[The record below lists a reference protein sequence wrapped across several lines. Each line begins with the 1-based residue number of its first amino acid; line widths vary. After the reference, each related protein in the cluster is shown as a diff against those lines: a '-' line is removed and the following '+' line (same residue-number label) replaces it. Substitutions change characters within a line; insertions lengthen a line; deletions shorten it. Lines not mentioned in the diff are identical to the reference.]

1 MMRQEKGNIRSW
13 LPLAVLAAALAV
25 ALPAAAQVSTG
36 MIEVLTVDQQGLA
49 MPGVTVQVR
58 NTDTGANRVGVADE
72 RGRAVFPAL
81 PTGPYAVSG
90 NLEGFAPITG
100 QEVVIRVGQTA
111 RLEFTMQAQVS
122 ETIVVTAAVPLV
134 DVLRTDSSTNIVPE
148 QIENLPVADRDFE
161 RLAFI
166 APGVQ
171 REVGSFRFIQ
181 NSPVVGAGGNA
192 SQTSI
197 QVDGVDFTDQALGLS
212 RARFSQD
219 AIREFRVVT
228 SRFDSEIGGS
238 QGGALQ
244 VVTKSGTNEV
254 HGSVYGFYRDDSMRA
269 KKEVDDEKPPY
280 ERYQLGAT
288 LGGPIVRDKT
298 HYFLAIEYIDVSDVA
313 RFRPGGAFV
322 DLATNYDLPIEQ
334 KLASFSLDHQ
344 FNGSSTGFFKGMY
357 EQYRQENYRVG
368 GVADISNGQSLD
380 RDNWNVVLGLT
391 SVFGDGSKLNELRFQ
406 IGDRDYEEPTN
417 SDEVEEWFSSGNTL
431 KIGAN
436 VIGDLIGYGSY
447 WEVRDTFHLQSSTG
461 RSTHD
466 WKLGAAWFAV
476 EERSRIDTYQYGL
489 MIYVTDDRSLPLAYT
504 WGEGSS
510 DVTTD
515 TSVLSGFI
523 QDDWRMRPNMTL
535 SLGLRY
541 DYDMDVNNPDFE
553 NPMTGPRAVDE
564 NNFQPRVGLSWDLG
578 NNGKSVMRA
587 GAGIFT
593 GRYLLVP
600 ALQELQQN
608 GTTGWITHQNYNG
621 LFLCLQLGI
630 PPANCPWILNPA
642 DPENTGIA
650 LPQSVILLE
659 DSLEAPQSW
668 QLNLGFTQRLGNS
681 GLYVDLEGLY
691 AEGDKEFYNF
701 NSNWRGNDQPGR
713 INPAYNAINIRSNL
727 GHSEYMAAIL
737 SLNGTFGA
745 GHMLTSS
752 ITWAEKNNLSDDF
765 TPEFPEGYPN
775 DAADPEAE
783 WGPSRSAEDLR
794 VVVSGIFRLPANFMF
809 SGTWVYGSG
818 QPWNHLL
825 GYDYNTDGF
834 ASDRPEGVD
843 RNSMDGPSFNEFD
856 ARLSWT
862 LPLGGSTEVE
872 LIAEVF
878 NLFNTTNWDVT
889 TVDNGEF
896 LSGPTITNPTLAY
909 VPNTRYGQYLDTLR
923 PQEFQLG
930 ARLRF

>member
-1 MMRQEKGNIRSW
+1 
-13 LPLAVLAAALAV
+13 
-25 ALPAAAQVSTG
+25 
-36 MIEVLTVDQQGLA
+36 
-49 MPGVTVQVR
+49 
-58 NTDTGANRVGVADE
+58 
-72 RGRAVFPAL
+72 
-81 PTGPYAVSG
+81 
-90 NLEGFAPITG
+90 
-100 QEVVIRVGQTA
+100 
-111 RLEFTMQAQVS
+111 
-122 ETIVVTAAVPLV
+122 
-134 DVLRTDSSTNIVPE
+134 
-148 QIENLPVADRDFE
+148 
-161 RLAFI
+161 
-166 APGVQ
+166 
-171 REVGSFRFIQ
+171 
-181 NSPVVGAGGNA
+181 
-192 SQTSI
+192 
-197 QVDGVDFTDQALGLS
+197 
-212 RARFSQD
+212 
-219 AIREFRVVT
+219 
-228 SRFDSEIGGS
+228 
-238 QGGALQ
+238 
-244 VVTKSGTNEV
+244 
-254 HGSVYGFYRDDSMRA
+254 
-269 KKEVDDEKPPY
+269 
-280 ERYQLGAT
+280 
-288 LGGPIVRDKT
+288 
-298 HYFLAIEYIDVSDVA
+298 
-313 RFRPGGAFV
+313 
-322 DLATNYDLPIEQ
+322 
-334 KLASFSLDHQ
+334 
-344 FNGSSTGFFKGMY
+344 
-357 EQYRQENYRVG
+357 
-368 GVADISNGQSLD
+368 
-380 RDNWNVVLGLT
+380 
-391 SVFGDGSKLNELRFQ
+391 
-406 IGDRDYEEPTN
+406 
-417 SDEVEEWFSSGNTL
+417 
-431 KIGAN
+431 
-436 VIGDLIGYGSY
+436 
-447 WEVRDTFHLQSSTG
+447 
-461 RSTHD
+461 
-466 WKLGAAWFAV
+466 
-476 EERSRIDTYQYGL
+476 
-489 MIYVTDDRSLPLAYT
+489 VTDDRTLPLAYT

-515 TSVLSGFI
+515 TNVLSGFI
-523 QDDWRMRPNMTL
+523 QDDWRMRPNATL

-541 DYDMDVNNPDFE
+541 DYDTDGNNPDFE

-564 NNFQPRVGLSWDLG
+564 DNFQPRLGLSWDFG

-608 GTTGWITHQNYNG
+608 GTTGWITHQNLNG

-668 QLNLGFTQRLGNS
+668 QVNLGFTQRLGNS
-681 GLYVDLEGLY
+681 GLYFDLEGLY

-701 NSNWRGNDQPGR
+701 NSNWAGNETHSR

-727 GHSEYMAAIL
+727 GHSEYMAAIF

-825 GYDYNTDGF
+825 GYDYNGDGF
-834 ASDRPEGVD
+834 ASDRPAGVS

-862 LPLGGSTEVE
+862 LPLGGSTELE

-878 NLFNTTNWDVT
+878 NLFDTTNWDVT

-896 LSGPTITNPTLAY
+896 LSGPTLNNPNLPY
-909 VPNTRYGQYLDTLR
+909 VENTRYGQYLDTLR